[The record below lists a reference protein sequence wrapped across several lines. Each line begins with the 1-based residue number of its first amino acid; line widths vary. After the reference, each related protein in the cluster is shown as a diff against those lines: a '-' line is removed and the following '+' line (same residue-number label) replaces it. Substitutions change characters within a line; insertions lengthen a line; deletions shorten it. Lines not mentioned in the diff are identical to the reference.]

1 MFSLSMRRRPRP
13 HRKLEYWGIV
23 FTLTLSLAATAAWAR
38 TLRSC
43 LDGRLRIPM
52 LVPLLLV
59 TTGLALL
66 ALPHIDAALV
76 LDGGGARVVAGTVA
90 VQVTIDLSVR
100 RLPLVPSPTATA
112 VFFLSLLASD
122 TDRIAGAL
130 GGLITMTLV
139 AGCFAG
145 SAVGSL
151 DAAMVLLAAPWCRD
165 RLARPWAIATAWLL
179 TATSAG
185 ASPASACVSGAGAR
199 FRRAVR
205 PVHGARVGGG
215 HGPDAGEQLVSA
227 RRGVRAPRS
236 VSTV

>member
-66 ALPHIDAALV
+66 ALPHIDPPPSSLTEAGL
-76 LDGGGARVVAGTVA
+76 GVVAGTVA
-90 VQVTIDLSVR
+90 VQMTIDLSVR
-100 RLPLVPSPTATA
+100 RLPLVPSLTATA
-112 VFFLSLLASD
+112 VFFLSLLAGD

-139 AGCFAG
+139 A
-145 SAVGSL
+145 AVLRWLGRGQLGRGDVYFSL
-151 DAAMVLLAAPWCRD
+151 LLGAVIGWLD
-165 RLARPWAIATAWLL
+165 PWAIATAWVL
-179 TATSAG
+179 TATSAAVFAG
-185 ASPASACVSGAGAR
+185 VGLRIGRLARDSAVPFGPFMVLGSVAAMALTLASNS
-199 FRRAVR
+199 
-205 PVHGARVGGG
+205 
-215 HGPDAGEQLVSA
+215 
-227 RRGVRAPRS
+227 
-236 VSTV
+236 